1 MELSD
6 LKYSAEHE
14 WIAVD
19 GDTVT
24 VGITDY
30 AAEALGDVVFVD
42 IPEAGSEVQA
52 GSAIGEVE
60 STKSVSD
67 LFSPV
72 SGTVSEV
79 NEAISDS
86 PELVNSDPFGQG
98 WLFKVSGGQLAD
110 DLMDRD
116 AYLKLTT
123 K

>member
-1 MELSD
+1 MELSE
-6 LKYSAEHE
+6 LKYSADHE
-14 WIAVD
+14 WVAVD

-42 IPEAGSEVQA
+42 VPEVGSDVSA

-72 SGTVSEV
+72 TGTVSEV
-79 NEAISDS
+79 NEAITES

-98 WLFKVSGGQLAD
+98 WLFKVSGGQLGD

-116 AYLKLTT
+116 AYLKLTAE
-123 K
+123 

>member
-1 MELSD
+1 MKLSD

-14 WIAVD
+14 WVAID
-19 GDTVT
+19 GDAVT

-30 AAEALGDVVFVD
+30 AAKALGDVVFVD
-42 IPEAGSEVQA
+42 VPEVGSEVSA

-72 SGTVSEV
+72 TGTVSEV
-79 NEAISDS
+79 NKAITES

-98 WLFKVSGGQLAD
+98 WLFKVSSGQLGD

-116 AYLKLTT
+116 AYLKLTAE
-123 K
+123 

>member
-6 LKYSAEHE
+6 LKYSTEHE
-14 WIAVD
+14 WVAVD

-42 IPEAGSEVQA
+42 VPEVGSDVSA

-72 SGTVSEV
+72 TGTVSEV
-79 NEAISDS
+79 NEAITES

-98 WLFKVSGGQLAD
+98 WLFKVCLLYTSPSP
-110 DLMDRD
+110 RD
-116 AYLKLTT
+116 
-123 K
+123 

>member
-6 LKYSAEHE
+6 LKYSTEHE
-14 WIAVD
+14 WVAVD

-42 IPEAGSEVQA
+42 VPEVGSDVSA

-72 SGTVSEV
+72 TGTVSEV
-79 NEAISDS
+79 DEAITES

-98 WLFKVSGGQLAD
+98 WLFKVAGGQLD
-110 DLMDRD
+110 DELMDRD
-116 AYLKLTT
+116 AYLKLTAE
-123 K
+123 

>member
-6 LKYSAEHE
+6 LKYSTEHE
-14 WIAVD
+14 WVAVD

-42 IPEAGSEVQA
+42 VPQVGSDVSA

-72 SGTVSEV
+72 TGTVSEV
-79 NEAISDS
+79 NKAITES

-98 WLFKVSGGQLAD
+98 WLFKVSGGQLGD
-110 DLMDRD
+110 DLMDRN
-116 AYLKLTT
+116 AYLKLTAE
-123 K
+123 